1 MLSSLRDREGLGKI
15 FEDSLLEED
24 ANESKPTLDA
34 KHASYAKEIRDS
46 LMEGHSQLHE
56 ILSAKEKYIRQILA
70 SRQSVQTQK
79 PRLVHK
85 STENRRDRSTGQGA
99 SKRADSLDSA
109 DSDEDMLMSSKMYKR
124 SPHASRRGNQD

>member
-70 SRQSVQTQK
+70 SRQSV
-79 PRLVHK
+79 
-85 STENRRDRSTGQGA
+85 
-99 SKRADSLDSA
+99 
-109 DSDEDMLMSSKMYKR
+109 
-124 SPHASRRGNQD
+124 